1 MFPSMAASSSG
12 HWNQDGSRRWQRAA
26 VPRPKPQQPGQDG
39 AGRIDGKGE
48 DGSARPARGGQAK
61 EKQDCDGAQIEGE
74 KRHAAPF
81 MGGVSEPSGRAGVI
95 S

>member
-12 HWNQDGSRRWQRAA
+12 HWNQDGSRRWQRAT
-26 VPRPKPQQPGQDG
+26 VPRPEPQQPGQDS
-39 AGRIDGKGE
+39 AGRIDGKERMG
-48 DGSARPARGGQAK
+48 PRGQPGGRAEEQ
-61 EKQDCDGAQIEGE
+61 QDRDGAQGEGE

-81 MGGVSEPSGRAGVI
+81 MGGGSEPSGRAGVI